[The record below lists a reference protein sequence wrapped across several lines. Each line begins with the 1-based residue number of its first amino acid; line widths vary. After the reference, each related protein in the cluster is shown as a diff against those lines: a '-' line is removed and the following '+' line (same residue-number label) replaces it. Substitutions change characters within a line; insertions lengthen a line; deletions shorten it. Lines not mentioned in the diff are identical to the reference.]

1 MWWLIIQRF
10 PRCRNPFMGIFN
22 ELHQKTDNRGRDGM
36 PPNFGDFR
44 IPVTTTLAHRLEPDR
59 SCYSVSRALRS
70 RQL

>member
-22 ELHQKTDNRGRDGM
+22 ELHQKTNGLGRDGM
-36 PPNFGDFR
+36 PLNLRDFR
-44 IPVTTTLAHRLEPDR
+44 FHFTTTLAHRLKPDR